1 MYYADKR
8 QQFLIDQGYSF
19 QVVQEMPY
27 SRELKDPIKREKLP
41 FHFAIRKYQ
50 KQLLQDI
57 TNKKEAIQTDDEGD
71 VESDEGQEYLNAENA
86 KLYTG
91 AHGTDIF

>member
-41 FHFAIRKYQ
+41 FHFAIRKY
-50 KQLLQDI
+50 
-57 TNKKEAIQTDDEGD
+57 
-71 VESDEGQEYLNAENA
+71 
-86 KLYTG
+86 
-91 AHGTDIF
+91 